1 MDFSRCPACVC
12 RRRSKLGKDRQKDN
26 RRTNTKLADAHGT
39 TQVVAWEDKDA
50 SSPSASPANSGNSV
64 LRYGVVVIAGG
75 GGAEGGGGGEGA
87 GGGDDE
93 DFDGGRASG
102 RVGGGLRRLKVKL
115 TPGRVDTLLSS
126 QVCDN
131 SCRARRDGGVE

>member
-1 MDFSRCPACVC
+1 M
-12 RRRSKLGKDRQKDN
+12 
-26 RRTNTKLADAHGT
+26 
-39 TQVVAWEDKDA
+39 VAWEDKDA
-50 SSPSASPANSGNSV
+50 SSPSASPANSSNSV

-131 SCRARRDGGVE
+131 